1 MAESIKFDRAVEFY
15 DQTRGFPPGI
25 EKQAAALLA
34 RVGGLS
40 KASRSLEIGVGT
52 GRIALPM
59 SEHVG
64 VIIGVDLSRPM
75 MDKLLEKQRGE
86 RIALAEADASRL
98 PFPAAAFDGAVAVH
112 VFHLIPTWREV
123 LAELARVLR
132 PGAPLVVARNADR
145 TDSIGDELRRRGMP
159 GRLPNVG
166 IQEEEYDTFLV
177 DAGWRRQ
184 GEAEDISWEEPFRP
198 AELLERVRSRSNS
211 GTWRMSDDELAR
223 YVEAVRD
230 ILAERYP
237 DLDAEYMRAHRFKAE
252 AYLPRE

>member
-1 MAESIKFDRAVEFY
+1 MAESIKFDRAVDFY
-15 DQTRGFPPGI
+15 DQTRGFPAGI
-25 EKQAAALLA
+25 ETQAAEIIA
-34 RVGGLS
+34 RAGGFS
-40 KASRSLEIGVGT
+40 AASRTLEIGVGT

-59 SEHVG
+59 SARVG
-64 VIIGVDLSRPM
+64 TIIGVDLSRPM
-75 MDKLLEKQRGE
+75 MDKLREKQRDE
-86 RIALAEADASRL
+86 RVWLAEADASRL
-98 PFPAAAFDGAVAVH
+98 PFGAGTFDGAVGVH

-123 LAELARVLR
+123 LAELARVLK

-177 DAGWRRQ
+177 DAGWRRK
-184 GEAEDISWEEPFRP
+184 GEPEEISWEEAFRP
-198 AELLERVRSRSNS
+198 SYLLERVRSRSNS
-211 GTWRMSDDELAR
+211 GTWRMTDDELAH
-223 YVEAVRD
+223 YVEAVKG

-252 AYLPRE
+252 AFLPAE